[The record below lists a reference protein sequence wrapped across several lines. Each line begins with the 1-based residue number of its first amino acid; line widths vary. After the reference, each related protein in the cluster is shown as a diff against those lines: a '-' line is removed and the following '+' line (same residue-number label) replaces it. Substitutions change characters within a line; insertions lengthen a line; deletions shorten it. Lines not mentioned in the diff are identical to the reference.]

1 MLNTLSSKM
10 QKYVS
15 RRSEIFSPAPE
26 RPLSG
31 RISPAATKKP
41 PSPSTGT
48 KAALVFFVL
57 KGFLFVYNYS
67 KIWL

>member
-26 RPLSG
+26 RPSLG
-31 RISPAATKKP
+31 AHFPRRHEKT
-41 PSPSTGT
+41 
-48 KAALVFFVL
+48 ALPVDGY
-57 KGFLFVYNYS
+57 KGGFGIFCA
-67 KIWL
+67 

>member
-31 RISPAATKKP
+31 RISPAATKK
-41 PSPSTGT
+41 T
-48 KAALVFFVL
+48 ALPVDGY
-57 KGFLFVYNYS
+57 KGGFGIFCA
-67 KIWL
+67 